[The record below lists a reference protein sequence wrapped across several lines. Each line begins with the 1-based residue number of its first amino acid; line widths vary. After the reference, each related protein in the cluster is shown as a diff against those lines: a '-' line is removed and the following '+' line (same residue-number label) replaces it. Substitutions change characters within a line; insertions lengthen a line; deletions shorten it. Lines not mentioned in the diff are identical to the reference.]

1 MTTGLRHLHL
11 SAAALVATAAFAA
24 PVLAQTTSDQ
34 PASPGGAAQA
44 ATPTPTPAPP
54 PAVAPPTATTPSTP
68 PDTPAGKIPPPP
80 AGKGQIVFFRPWAY
94 PGMAV
99 SFSVHEGQTG
109 VGKLG
114 VSSYFVYI
122 GDPGPH
128 TFTIQ
133 SESTDTL
140 NTEIEAGETTFVKET
155 LGMGL
160 MLYRPHLTPSDEDTF
175 NKVHPHVS
183 SQKATDLAA
192 SEAKT
197 ADAKPAATQ

>member
-1 MTTGLRHLHL
+1 MTPMRHLHL
-11 SAAALVATAAFAA
+11 SASALVAAVLLSS
-24 PVLAQTTSDQ
+24 PVLAQQASDQ
-34 PASPGGAAQA
+34 SPATGAAAQVA
-44 ATPTPTPAPP
+44 TPTPAPP
-54 PAVAPPTATTPSTP
+54 PPPPAVMPPPAA

-99 SFSVHEGQTG
+99 SFSVHEGVVG

-114 VSSYFVYI
+114 VSSYFVYV

-155 LGMGL
+155 LGMGI

-175 NKVHPHVS
+175 NKIHPHLS
-183 SQKATDLAA
+183 TQKATDIPP
-192 SEAKT
+192 SDTKP
-197 ADAKPAATQ
+197 ADTKPAATQ